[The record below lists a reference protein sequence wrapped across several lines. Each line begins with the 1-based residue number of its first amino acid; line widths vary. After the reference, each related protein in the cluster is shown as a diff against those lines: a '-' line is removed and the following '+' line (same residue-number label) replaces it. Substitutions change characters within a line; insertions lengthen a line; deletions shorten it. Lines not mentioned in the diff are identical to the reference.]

1 MSSTPSK
8 EHDLSF
14 EFANPVSDL
23 ELSNMKNNP
32 SEYVRIM
39 TGLSS
44 EKGEVELND
53 KEILKRGKNALHKP
67 VFSGLG
73 FSKKKGEVKAS
84 QIFQSSV
91 HDHIQN

>member
-1 MSSTPSK
+1 
-8 EHDLSF
+8 
-14 EFANPVSDL
+14 
-23 ELSNMKNNP
+23 
-32 SEYVRIM
+32 M

-91 HDHIQN
+91 HDHIQNKEVSFEKKKKVIMEMIEGNEIVEAYNKFIDR